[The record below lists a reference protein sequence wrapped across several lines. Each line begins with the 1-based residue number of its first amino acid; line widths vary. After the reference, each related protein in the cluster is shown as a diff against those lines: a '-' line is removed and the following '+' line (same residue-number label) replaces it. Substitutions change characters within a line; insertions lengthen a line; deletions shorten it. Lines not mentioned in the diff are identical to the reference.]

1 MSSTERNIGEQYLE
15 VVIRNTK
22 PVVLTDLTLSLLAI
36 SQQYQQFVET
46 ELPPESQVSA
56 ELLVREVRTGS
67 IVFELIAHTLPVAPL
82 LWSGGSIF
90 EWSKVAKDM
99 LLFALGKLRKP
110 PKELAKNDLKQW
122 DNILEPIA
130 KDHGSQMNFQVRDQS
145 SVVINQVIINSD
157 DANAAQNRIRKL
169 IDQYDEPVD
178 VSHKKRIMTWYQAK
192 FDPDSQT
199 GNKVKIESISKK
211 PLRVLF
217 DNNAIREA
225 MYAQGSQFGV
235 PWHKLAYV
243 VDVQIQTI
251 NEQPRVALIT
261 KFYPNQTFDPEE

>member
-1 MSSTERNIGEQYLE
+1 MSSTEVDIGEQHLE
-15 VVIRNTK
+15 IVIQNTK
-22 PVVLTDLTLSLLAI
+22 PLVLTDLTLSLLAI
-36 SQQYQQFVET
+36 SQQYQQFIEA
-46 ELPPESQVSA
+46 ELPPEAKVST
-56 ELLVREVRTGS
+56 ELLVRQVRTGS
-67 IVFELIAHTLPVAPL
+67 IVFELMAHALPVAPL

-90 EWSKVAKDM
+90 EWSKVAKEM
-99 LLFALGKLRKP
+99 LLFALGKLKNP
-110 PKELAKNDLKQW
+110 PKALAKNDLKQW

-130 KDHGSQMNFQVRDQS
+130 KDHGSQMNLQVRDHG

-157 DANAAQNRIRKL
+157 DANAAQNKIRRL

-178 VSHKKRIMTWYQAK
+178 VDHKKRIMTWYQAK

-199 GNKVKIESISKK
+199 GNKIKIESISKK

-225 MYAQGSQFGV
+225 MYAQGADFGV

-261 KFYPNQTFDPEE
+261 KFYPKQTFNPEE